1 MEGVYTE
8 FYSCGRIPYMSVHIS
23 VYIMYTACNRRNTGR
38 QMEGV
43 YTEFYS
49 CGRVPSSSGHMP
61 VYSMYMG
68 RIMGNSECG
77 VEGMC
82 TDLMLYNFK
91 NTIFIDFDPAIFN

>member
-1 MEGVYTE
+1 
-8 FYSCGRIPYMSVHIS
+8 MSVHIS
-23 VYIMYTACNRRNTGR
+23 VYIMYTVCSRRYTGR
-38 QMEGV
+38 YVEGV

-49 CGRVPSSSGHMP
+49 RGRVPSSSGHMP